1 MNTLAGM
8 DERDLDPDPLKQF
21 ERWFA
26 EARAG
31 GLPAPEA
38 MALATATPD
47 GRPSVRMV
55 LLKDAGAQ
63 GFDFYTHYESRKG
76 GELEANPRAALLFH
90 WQPLGR
96 QVRVEGRVAR
106 IATDESEA
114 YFVTRPLESRL
125 AAWASPQS
133 RTLASRDEL
142 ERLFADA
149 KERFPG
155 AEVPLPP
162 HWGGF
167 RLEPDAYEFW
177 QHGDDRLHDRVGYE
191 RADGAW
197 QRVRLAP

>member
-1 MNTLAGM
+1 M
-8 DERDLDPDPLKQF
+8 DVRELDSDPLQQF

-26 EARAG
+26 EAREAG
-31 GLPAPEA
+31 LAVPEA

-55 LLKDAGAQ
+55 LMKNADER

-76 GELEANPRAALLFH
+76 GELAANPHAALLFH

-96 QVRVEGRVAR
+96 QVRVEGRVVR
-106 IATDESEA
+106 IAPAECEA

-133 RTLASRDEL
+133 RTLESREEL
-142 ERLFADA
+142 ERLYDGA
-149 KERFPG
+149 KKRFQG
-155 AEVPLPP
+155 KDVPLPP

-177 QHGDDRLHDRVGYE
+177 QHGDDRLHDRVRYE
-191 RADGAW
+191 REDPAW
-197 QRVRLAP
+197 RRELLGP